1 MTRGS
6 TLLGLLACAC
16 AAAAQADPPPPGPG
30 RALFLAHCATC
41 HLGQGG
47 LVGQAGPPD
56 LLAGVLPRG
65 ESAEALALWIRNGTG
80 SPAMPAF
87 AEGLSEAEI
96 AELVRYIRA
105 ERAARR

>member
-1 MTRGS
+1 MR
-6 TLLGLLACAC
+6 LAWILFGIFVC
-16 AAAAQADPPPPGPG
+16 AATAQADPAPAGSG
-30 RALFLAHCATC
+30 RTLFLAHCATC

-65 ESAEALALWIRNGTG
+65 ESAEALTLWIRNGTG
-80 SPAMPAF
+80 TPAMPAF
-87 AEGLSEAEI
+87 AEGLSGSEI
-96 AELVRYIRA
+96 AEIVRYILA

>member
-1 MTRGS
+1 MRIPWALIGV
-6 TLLGLLACAC
+6 LGC
-16 AAAAQADPPPPGPG
+16 AAAPAVDPRVSESHSG

-56 LLAGVLPRG
+56 LLGGTLPRG
-65 ESAEALALWIRNGTG
+65 DTPEALALFIRNGTG

-87 AEGLSEAEI
+87 GEGLSPAEI

-105 ERAARR
+105 ERATRR

>member
-1 MTRGS
+1 MVAAFS
-6 TLLGLLACAC
+6 GLPWT
-16 AAAAQADPPPPGPG
+16 DPAPPEPG

-87 AEGLSEAEI
+87 AEGLSESEI

>member
-1 MTRGS
+1 MRPFPIA
-6 TLLGLLACAC
+6 LVLLACA
-16 AAAAQADPPPPGPG
+16 QAPPAPPPRPPDSG

-56 LLAGVLPRG
+56 LLGGVLPRG
-65 ESAEALALWIRNGTG
+65 ENEAALAHWIRNGTG

-87 AEGLSEAEI
+87 AGGLSEPEI

-105 ERAARR
+105 EREARR